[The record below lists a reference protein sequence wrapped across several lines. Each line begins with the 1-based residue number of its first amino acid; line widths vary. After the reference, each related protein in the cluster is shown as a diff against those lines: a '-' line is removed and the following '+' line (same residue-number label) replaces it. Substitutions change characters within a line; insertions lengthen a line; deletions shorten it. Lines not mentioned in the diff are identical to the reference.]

1 MIRLCTGFPP
11 GWPHRERVLEAVA
24 THWPSIELV
33 ADDLGEGQAL
43 DRYQLIAP
51 AAAADDMA
59 DGDLLGWLD
68 PDIELTAAVPSY
80 VLPHLIK
87 DADLAF
93 IGREDGET
101 DLGFWVVRLSRPVRD
116 FLIQLGDAAG
126 PEVAP
131 GEAWA
136 QARAAAP
143 LIERDLTPGKGGGD
157 SWAHGPLGRYS
168 RRLSRPS

>member
-11 GWPHRERVLEAVA
+11 GWPHRERVLAAIA
-24 THWPSIELV
+24 THWPSIDLAADELG
-33 ADDLGEGQAL
+33 ADRAL
-43 DRYQLIAP
+43 DHYQLVAP

-68 PDIELTAAVPSY
+68 PDIEVNSAVPSY
-80 VLPHLIK
+80 VVPHLIK

-101 DLGFWVVRLSRPVRD
+101 DLGFWVVRLSRPVRA
-116 FLIQLGDAAG
+116 FLVQLGDAAR
-126 PEVAP
+126 PEVPA

-136 QARAAAP
+136 QVRAAAS
-143 LIERDLTPGKGGGD
+143 LIERDLTPGKAGAT
-157 SWAHGPLGRYS
+157 WANGPLGRYS
-168 RRLSRPS
+168 QRLPRPS